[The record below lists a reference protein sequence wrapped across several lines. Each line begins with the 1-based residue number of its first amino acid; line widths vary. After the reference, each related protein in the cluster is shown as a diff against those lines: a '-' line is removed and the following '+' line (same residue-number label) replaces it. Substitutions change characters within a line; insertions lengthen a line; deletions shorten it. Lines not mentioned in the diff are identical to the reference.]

1 MTFTPK
7 VNRAFSMLEI
17 KAVKEDE
24 RVIRGIATT
33 PTPDRLG
40 DIVEPLGVSF
50 KNPLPLLWQHRSGEP
65 VGTVKFSKP
74 TKDGI
79 EFEASLP
86 AIEEAGR
93 LKERIDEAW
102 QSVKLGL
109 VRAVSIGFRAVEYAF
124 LDDGGIRFAKSEVF
138 ELSLVTIPANAEATI
153 QSIKSIDRELRAA
166 SGRIAPEPMA
176 ASGHIQK
183 TSRAASGPQ
192 YWGGDALYARMS
204 PPKS

>member
-1 MTFTPK
+1 VKT
-7 VNRAFSMLEI
+7 NRAYSLLQI

-24 RVIRGIATT
+24 RVIRGVATT
-33 PTPDRLG
+33 PTPDRLN

-50 KNPLPLLWQHRSGEP
+50 KNPLPLLWQHRSSEP

-79 EFEASLP
+79 DFEARLP
-86 AIEEAGR
+86 IVEETGR
-93 LKERIDEAW
+93 LKDRIDEAW

-124 LDDGGIRFAKSEVF
+124 MDDGGIRFSKSEVF

-153 QSIKSIDRELRAA
+153 QSIKSIDTALRAA
-166 SGRIAPEPMA
+166 SGLTLKQPTA
-176 ASGHIQK
+176 ASGQIIK
-183 TSRAASGPQ
+183 PSRAAPGSQLWKGV
-192 YWGGDALYARMS
+192 GEGLL
-204 PPKS
+204 